1 MLGSSNRDRKHDCV
15 RKMPAE
21 GYKQYILCQFQKR
34 VISLHLLERLVEEA
48 LDIGLEICVEV
59 QQTGVGKEK
68 QKLKEENRICVN
80 SSDSSS
86 LSRL

>member
-1 MLGSSNRDRKHDCV
+1 M
-15 RKMPAE
+15 
-21 GYKQYILCQFQKR
+21 
-34 VISLHLLERLVEEA
+34 EEA
-48 LDIGLEICVEV
+48 LDIGLEVCVEV

-68 QKLKEENRICVN
+68 QKPKEENRICVN